1 MVSTRLAAALGT
13 SRDSVV
19 ASWSHRFDRSGMRGP
34 AASRASQHAALVG
47 GLVEGLAV
55 AVAAGPDQLRPGS
68 SALRDLE
75 KATAFAG
82 AKLAAGGCSGFEVAT
97 LVLALRDAVL
107 EHTDIELTRPIETL
121 FEWLSML
128 ALDAFATAG
137 QRAASERAA
146 EQLESGTPVVLLT
159 QEIPAVFLVGAP
171 PEDALD
177 SIFARAMLLVVR
189 VGAASLLVDVTGL
202 ADAGAPP
209 VRAAMDRLLG
219 HRRMSTVELVL
230 VGAGGETLERWRG
243 VARSQNVTL
252 RDFER
257 FDGALTHAYQ
267 RAGLNL
273 IRRSS

>member
-1 MVSTRLAAALGT
+1 MSTRLAAALGA

-19 ASWSHRFDRSGMRGP
+19 ASWSHRFDRSGLRGP
-34 AASRASQHAALVG
+34 AASRATQHAAMVG
-47 GLVEGLAV
+47 GLVEGLAH
-55 AVAAGPDQLRPGS
+55 AVGAGPDQLRPGS

-82 AKLAAGGCSGFEVAT
+82 ASLAAGGSSGFEVAA

-121 FEWLSML
+121 FEWLSVI

-137 QRAASERAA
+137 RRAAAEKAA
-146 EQLESGTPVVLLT
+146 EQLENGMPVVLLT
-159 QEIPAVFLVGAP
+159 PEIPGVLLVGAP
-171 PEDALD
+171 TEDALD

-189 VGAASLLVDVTGL
+189 VGAPSLLVDVTGL
-202 ADAGAPP
+202 TDAGAPP
-209 VRAAMDRLLG
+209 VHKAMERLLG

-230 VGAGGETLERWRG
+230 IGAGGETLERWQG
-243 VARSQNVTL
+243 TARSQNVTL

-257 FDGALTHAYQ
+257 FDAALAHAFQ
-267 RAGLNL
+267 RAGLNVV
-273 IRRSS
+273 RRST